1 MFTAA
6 FGAAL
11 ALLEYLLYFRGAP
24 HYFEGDT
31 IHWFY
36 LRHRTLKDFALSFVR
51 LDHEGWYRPLT
62 DCTVQS
68 VLYPFFGLE
77 VAPYRLVQYLLF
89 MAVVFTTYKLVLAI
103 TRTKTAAAVAAVFF
117 GIHTT
122 NAFVTYDVLFVPE
135 LVYSFF
141 YIWAAIAYLRYR
153 ETERTRFL
161 TLSAA
166 CFAAS
171 LLSKE
176 SAVTLPVTL
185 VALDVLLNRTGLKA
199 ALTAI
204 KAHAAILVLY
214 LALVAGYLGVQRP
227 AFRSIVKRP
236 GPEIAY
242 RFALD
247 HTVIDNARLAATWAF
262 NLPRGWQL
270 ESRQLSAR
278 SILVLRI
285 FRLLVVLS
293 AALLLLKREGRFVLA
308 GFSWFLIAVAPG
320 LPLYDH
326 FLPYYLFLPVV
337 GLSLIVGV
345 AAEALYSR
353 MPAAGKPLAAA
364 VIATPMILVGI
375 ICARAAHDDAAANA
389 VLGRSSK
396 LAFNILT
403 DLQKAHPTLD
413 PNTTIY
419 FSDAEYPDVS
429 WDTAQGE
436 LFRMAYN
443 EDTLHA
449 LYWGWGEVLTK
460 GVIERGPVVVL
471 KYHDFHVTDITRDFL
486 AASEPPESYRA
497 PAAHKIEITP
507 PAATSGQAYQIFIAG
522 LPNMEVTFHY
532 SRDGGPVQAFK
543 ARLDESQRVS
553 FQVSDTTPKGVYKIV
568 GFRPTA
574 WDHFEEAAASIRI
587 N

>member
-1 MFTAA
+1 MFSAVS
-6 FGAAL
+6 GAAL
-11 ALLEYLLYFRGAP
+11 ALLEFLLYFRGP
-24 HYFEGDT
+24 SHYFEGDT

-51 LDHEGWYRPLT
+51 LDPEGWYRPLT

-68 VLYPFFGLE
+68 ALYPFFGLE
-77 VAPYRLVQYLLF
+77 VAPYRLVQYVLF
-89 MAVVFTTYKLVLAI
+89 VAVVFTTYRLVLNI
-103 TRTKTAAAVAAVFF
+103 TRKRTAAVVAAVFF

-153 ETERTRFL
+153 ETQRTRFL
-161 TLSAA
+161 TLSAV

-185 VALDVLLNRTGLKA
+185 VVLDMLLNRTGLKD
-199 ALTAI
+199 ALKTI
-204 KAHAAILVLY
+204 RAHAAILVLY

-227 AFRSIVKRP
+227 AFRSLVKRP
-236 GPEIAY
+236 GPEIVY

-247 HTVIDNARLAATWAF
+247 HTIIDNARLASAWAF
-262 NLPRGWQL
+262 NLPRGWQV
-270 ESRQLSAR
+270 ESRHLSAR
-278 SILVLRI
+278 SILLLRI
-285 FRLLVVLS
+285 FRFLVVLS
-293 AALLLLKREGRFVLA
+293 AAWLLLKRESRIVLA
-308 GFSWFLIAVAPG
+308 GLSWFLIAVAPG

-345 AAEALYSR
+345 AAEAVYSR
-353 MPAAGKPLAAA
+353 IAIKPLAVA
-364 VIATPMILVGI
+364 VIATPLIIVGT
-375 ICARAAHDDAAANA
+375 ICAAAANDDA
-389 VLGRSSK
+389 TGNGVLGRSSK

-403 DLQKAHPTLD
+403 DLQKARPALQ

-419 FSDAEYPDVS
+419 FSDAEYPDLS

-443 EDTLHA
+443 EDSLRA
-449 LYWGWGEVLTK
+449 LYWGWGEVITK
-460 GVIERGPVVVL
+460 GVVERGPVVVL
-471 KYHDFHVTDITRDFL
+471 KYHDFHVTDVTREFL
-486 AASEPPESYRA
+486 AASAPPESYNG
-497 PAAHKIEITP
+497 PPTLKVEITP
-507 PAATSGQAYQIFIAG
+507 PAAAPGQAYQIFVEG
-522 LPNMEVTFHY
+522 LANTEVTFHY
-532 SRDGGPVQAFK
+532 SLDGGPVQAFS
-543 ARLDESQRVS
+543 ARLNESQRVS
-553 FQVSDTTPKGVYKIV
+553 FQVSDTTPKGLYKLV
-568 GFRPTA
+568 GIRPAT
-574 WDHFEEAAASIRI
+574 WDHFEQTAASIRI